1 MRARCWRGEERCGG
15 DAGEMRARGGG
26 GRTRISSASPRRLC
40 IIPSTICAPCIKE
53 TPPYLEEVE
62 EVEEEVE
69 VVEVEMVAVK
79 CGGGGGG

>member
-1 MRARCWRGEERCGG
+1 
-15 DAGEMRARGGG
+15 MRARGGG

-62 EVEEEVE
+62 EEEVKVVEVE
-69 VVEVEMVAVK
+69 VVEMVAVK
-79 CGGGGGG
+79 GGGGGGG